1 MSSNEE
7 FAGKC
12 LDLLKKPYIKNTI
25 KEFIKPVIDI
35 ALQEIYPYI
44 YLSVVFVIISFLLT
58 LGIFILLVNRKCNC
72 QSSYSKI

>member
-12 LDLLKKPYIKNTI
+12 IDLLKKPYIKNTI
-25 KEFIKPVIDI
+25 KEFIKPIIDI

-44 YLSVVFVIISFLLT
+44 YLSVVFVVISFLLT
-58 LGIFILLVNRKCNC
+58 LGIFILLVKQKCNC
-72 QSSYSKI
+72 HSSYYKL